1 MTKGSNAF
9 DSQLVL
15 DQLRYLGMLEII
27 RIRKQGFPVHYQFGE
42 FLQKY
47 HCLSVR
53 NRKQKGLRPPA
64 NDERAAAK
72 ALLQAE
78 GMPPREW
85 QIGKTKLFLRGCVH
99 EPLEER
105 RLAIINAMAT
115 KIQKVWKGQRLRKD
129 FLRKRS
135 AAKNIQECYLT
146 WRLRIRF
153 LRQRRAAV
161 VIQSHLRGMFA
172 REVANALREAK
183 RVEEERRRKE
193 LLEEE
198 RRKRQLEVEEERKRR
213 EAAAAAAAAE
223 NGDGSGSNGEG
234 RPEELQGEAGDE
246 FGLDRKKSFAGLAD
260 LDQGE
265 AEKELQKLSQLA
277 GQLNPKLID
286 ASSNDHSANN
296 VDLDQLFNF
305 LSGEAA
311 STIASESV
319 AGSNSEAGGNRSS
332 ILDEIDRQM
341 SDLQNEIDQYS
352 IEEGMTNREMS
363 PPPLPPP
370 SALPATVSQ
379 PPPMQLG
386 KPSLP
391 EPEGPPPPPPVQ
403 NGYAFNTPHLS
414 QEVRNPL
421 KINKQ
426 DPNKPKEPIYE
437 SIKPRPEPVG
447 GNEDPPPPE
456 SLPPPPPPQQLQ
468 QQPSATLT
476 SAVVPPPIVT
486 PLPPQNQRPQQVSNN
501 SAGVYQGR
509 QNNKRQRRQQLQ
521 QQQQQQQQLQQQ
533 ILDPEREARRMERV
547 KRGLEKIQE
556 ESNIGSGGGDLF
568 EEFSMLEFAE
578 NFFNDHEKCSPQ
590 STIVGTLK
598 RRGSK
603 ANLMDILS
611 KEDMIQHFKG
621 SAIPTS
627 HIHLYDPENVNIAVR
642 IFREVLKY
650 SRGELKTADA
660 EVTAIQDI
668 IRHGI
673 EVEEL
678 RDEIYVQCV
687 RQLTN
692 NPCEEQNQRLWLLLC
707 LVVVAFT
714 PSKAF
719 FKVHDNS
726 PDTSVINSSV
736 ITRIF
741 LYVGNSGNSLILHFS
756 YVSVFRKL
764 STLKSRGSG
773 SNVSIR
779 RMVSGQRKTYP
790 SCDETKPSIHGGD
803 HGTQILCVCVMKDR
817 SSCHV
822 NSCRQ

>member
-1 MTKGSNAF
+1 MYWITFRYVRCIKPNMTKGSNAF

-42 FLQKY
+42 FLNKY

-53 NRKQKGLRPPA
+53 NRKQKGLRLPA

-78 GMPPREW
+78 GMPPMEW

-99 EPLEER
+99 EPLEDR
-105 RLAIINAMAT
+105 RLSIINAMAT
-115 KIQKVWKGQRLRKD
+115 RIQKVWRGQRMRKD
-129 FLRKRS
+129 FLKKRS
-135 AAKNIQECYLT
+135 AAKMIQECYLT

-213 EAAAAAAAAE
+213 EAEAAAAAGE
-223 NGDGSGSNGEG
+223 NGDGTLGN
-234 RPEELQGEAGDE
+234 REEVQGEAGEDTS
-246 FGLDRKKSFAGLAD
+246 FDRKKSFAGLAD

-277 GQLNPKLID
+277 GQLNPKLND
-286 ASSNDHSANN
+286 ASSHDHSANN

-311 STIASESV
+311 STIATESV

-352 IEEGMTNREMS
+352 IDEGMTNDAGGGSREMS

-370 SALPATVSQ
+370 SALPAAVTQ
-379 PPPMQLG
+379 PPTMQLG

-426 DPNKPKEPIYE
+426 DANKPKEPIYE

-447 GNEDPPPPE
+447 GNEDPPPEP
-456 SLPPPPPPQQLQ
+456 LPPPPPPQQQL
-468 QQPSATLT
+468 P

-486 PLPPQNQRPQQVSNN
+486 PLPPQSQRPQQSPDN
-501 SAGVYQGR
+501 SAGVYQSR
-509 QNNKRQRRQQLQ
+509 QNKRQRRQQLQ

-533 ILDPEREARRMERV
+533 LPDPEREARRMERV

-556 ESNIGSGGGDLF
+556 ESNFGAGGGELF

-621 SAIPTS
+621 NAIPTS
-627 HIHLYDPENVNIAVR
+627 HIHLYDPENVNIAVKV
-642 IFREVLKY
+642 FREVLKY

-660 EVTAIQDI
+660 EVTTIQNI

-678 RDEIYVQCV
+678 RDEIYVQCL

-692 NPCEEQNQRLWLLLC
+692 NPCEEQIQRLWLLLC

-719 FKVHDNS
+719 FKV
-726 PDTSVINSSV
+726 
-736 ITRIF
+736 
-741 LYVGNSGNSLILHFS
+741 L
-756 YVSVFRKL
+756 
-764 STLKSRGSG
+764 
-773 SNVSIR
+773 
-779 RMVSGQRKTYP
+779 
-790 SCDETKPSIHGGD
+790 
-803 HGTQILCVCVMKDR
+803 
-817 SSCHV
+817 
-822 NSCRQ
+822 